1 MDSNKKDSLH
11 KTNNISADKNV
22 DVQVQLL
29 KELKEYVSK
38 YSDYE
43 TPFIKSDGDII
54 IALKKSI
61 KKKRQKTQSLAEAVK
76 FMMNGT
82 KDSIGKKKLRKD

>member
-1 MDSNKKDSLH
+1 MDNNKKDSLH
-11 KTNNISADKNV
+11 TTNHASVHKNV
-22 DVQVQLL
+22 DAQAQLL

-76 FMMNGT
+76 FMMNE
-82 KDSIGKKKLRKD
+82 SQAVRGKK

>member
-1 MDSNKKDSLH
+1 MDNNKKDSLH
-11 KTNNISADKNV
+11 KTNHISADKNV
-22 DVQVQLL
+22 DAQAQLL

-54 IALKKSI
+54 IALKKSV
-61 KKKRQKTQSLAEAVK
+61 KKKRQTTQSLAEAVK
-76 FMMNGT
+76 FMMNE
-82 KDSIGKKKLRKD
+82 SQAVRGKK

>member
-1 MDSNKKDSLH
+1 MDNNKKDSLH
-11 KTNNISADKNV
+11 KTNHISVHKNV
-22 DVQVQLL
+22 DAQAQLL

-54 IALKKSI
+54 IALK
-61 KKKRQKTQSLAEAVK
+61 SL
-76 FMMNGT
+76 
-82 KDSIGKKKLRKD
+82 LRRRDKQLKALLRL

>member
-1 MDSNKKDSLH
+1 MDNNKKDSLH
-11 KTNNISADKNV
+11 KTKLISVHKNV
-22 DVQVQLL
+22 DAQAQLL

-54 IALKKSI
+54 IALKKSV
-61 KKKRQKTQSLAEAVK
+61 KKKRQTTQSLAEAVK
-76 FMMNGT
+76 FMMNE
-82 KDSIGKKKLRKD
+82 SQAVRGKK

>member
-1 MDSNKKDSLH
+1 MDNNKKDSLH
-11 KTNNISADKNV
+11 KTNHISADKNV

-54 IALKKSI
+54 IALKTSV
-61 KKKRQKTQSLAEAVK
+61 KKKRQTTQSLAEAVK
-76 FMMNGT
+76 FMMNE
-82 KDSIGKKKLRKD
+82 KQAFRGKK